1 MNPLVSIESLTYSYE
16 VRRGLRHS
24 LIVAAVSGVNLTIE
38 QGSFISIVGES
49 GSGKSTLG
57 RTVVGLLRPSGGR
70 VVFDG
75 QDVAHMSGSQLT
87 AFRRSVQIVFQNPY
101 QSLNPRMTVGTAL
114 REVLRVTAPP
124 DRDRAMDDRV
134 SDLLEM
140 VHLPATYREK
150 YPHELS
156 GGQRQ
161 RVAIARAMAVRPKLL
176 VADEPVSALDV
187 SASAHV
193 LNLLQELQSQAGLTC
208 LFITH
213 DIGLARLVS
222 DTIVVMHNGKIVET
236 GTPGEIF
243 EDPHDEYT
251 KLLVGAD
258 LGAEPADTD
267 EIASQVSAQET

>member
-1 MNPLVSIESLTYSYE
+1 MSPLVGIESLTYSYE
-16 VRRGLRHS
+16 VRRGLRRS
-24 LIVAAVSGVNLTIE
+24 IIVAAVRGVSLTIDR
-38 QGSFISIVGES
+38 GTFISIVGES

-57 RTVVGLLRPSGGR
+57 RCVVGLLRPSGGC
-70 VVFDG
+70 VKFEG
-75 QDVAHMSGSQLT
+75 QDIARMSGSQLT

-114 REVLRVTAPP
+114 REVLRVIAPP
-124 DRDRAMDDRV
+124 TDRDFADRV
-134 SDLLEM
+134 TELLNM
-140 VHLPATYREK
+140 VHLPVAYEGK

-176 VADEPVSALDV
+176 IADEPVSALDV

-193 LNLLQELQSQAGLTC
+193 LNLLQELQSEVGLTC
-208 LFITH
+208 MFITH

-222 DTIVVMHNGKIVET
+222 DQIVVMHTGKIVEK
-236 GTPGEIF
+236 GIPDEIF
-243 EDPHDEYT
+243 DHPRDEYT

-258 LGAEPADTD
+258 LSNQAMGADKT
-267 EIASQVSAQET
+267 SNQLSAQET